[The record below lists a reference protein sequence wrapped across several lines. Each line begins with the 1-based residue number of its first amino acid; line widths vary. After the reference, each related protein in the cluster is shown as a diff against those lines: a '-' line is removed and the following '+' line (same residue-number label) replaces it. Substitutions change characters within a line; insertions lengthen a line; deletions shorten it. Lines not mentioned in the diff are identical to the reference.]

1 MEKVS
6 NPDRYIESN
15 TKVLV
20 EVLSGEFIGKYDS
33 RIEAIDNDYIYISL
47 PTKNAIPAPLK
58 PETKIEVSF
67 VTDKGRFSF
76 ISEVIER
83 VRDNIIMLKI
93 KKPNHLN
100 RKELRKYF
108 RVETH
113 LKIIVYKIKYNEN
126 SNTPDMLKICKESIV
141 KDISGGGVRILTDL
155 ELNVDD
161 IVELDFAGTID
172 HIKEVF
178 GKVVR
183 RNELQNK
190 LEAGIEFISIRENDR
205 DKIIQYVFKR
215 QIELK
220 KMQS

>member
-1 MEKVS
+1 MGKIT
-6 NPDRYIESN
+6 NPDKYIESN
-15 TKVLV
+15 TKILV

-33 RIEAIDNDYIYISL
+33 RIESVDDDYIYISL

-58 PETKIEVSF
+58 PGTKIDVSF

-76 ISEVIER
+76 ITEVIDR

-93 KKPNHLN
+93 KKPEQLF

-108 RVETH
+108 RVETF
-113 LKIIVYKIKYNEN
+113 LKIIVCKIVYNDN
-126 SNTPDMLKICKESIV
+126 KNTPDMLKICKEGTV
-141 KDISGGGVRILTDL
+141 KDISGGGVRIFTEL
-155 ELNVDD
+155 ELDVDD
-161 IVELDFAGTID
+161 IVELDFSGAINN
-172 HIKEVF
+172 IKEVF

-183 RNELQNK
+183 VKEINGK
-190 LEAGIEFISIRENDR
+190 TEAGVEFISIRENDR

-220 KMQS
+220 RMQS